1 MSADD
6 ETDWLVRAVA
16 AAPAEV
22 PPLHLVTALVVLVPD
37 RSLVERAQSIVRPA
51 GITLTDRAQ
60 EGLVATFGAGDGV
73 VDAASSAL
81 ALRDALPAARIVVI
95 TAPTEWAALA
105 QAATLMKAALAGE
118 ILIDRATSD
127 LLDAGFDLREAASG
141 WVLLGRRAAKTP
153 ATELVATEPLARAHR
168 RLRFADAAVEA
179 HYRSWYDR
187 QSLPLIRIAQVVSIV
202 FTLLSVAAI
211 RFISPSTWPEAAATA
226 MGAILVA
233 VLTIACTHKPRLTG
247 WILPIAAF
255 SALVNG
261 LANVVLYAWC
271 VDLPKAPGV
280 AAAVTW
286 ISILFGAALY
296 RLRPEWTLAATV
308 PFVLL
313 MQSITTSRFHAGR
326 LDSHQLTQHSFTLWL
341 TLAVGVIVS
350 VALDLDS
357 RRAYRRARI
366 IELQRQAIERLQ
378 QAELERQQAERARD
392 PQEAVARLAEGP
404 RQPARL
410 SVGERVDERYRIVR
424 TLGAGA
430 MGQVH
435 EVERLSD
442 GQRLAL
448 KTITCGCDRTS
459 LARFAREGQ
468 IAAALDHP
476 NLVPVLDLGV
486 TASGML
492 YLVMELV
499 TGSSLEAARGQFGDR
514 RWALPV
520 LRQIAEALVAIH
532 ARGILH
538 RDLKP
543 SNILLDGER
552 VKVADFGLAGLVD
565 STLISEADTLDPNSP
580 LASDADLTRTGA
592 IMGTP
597 RYMAPELAHGAR
609 AAGPSADVFSLGVVA
624 YELLSNQRP
633 FEVSP
638 ALERLKGHP
647 APTPRPIA
655 EAQPDL
661 PRDLASLVD
670 ACLRETP
677 EARPSAEVIA
687 GAIGRML
694 A

>member
-1 MSADD
+1 MSDD

-16 AAPAEV
+16 AAPAEA
-22 PPLHLVTALVVLVPD
+22 PPVRLVTALVVLVPD
-37 RSLVERAQSIVRPA
+37 RSMVQRAQSLVRPA
-51 GITLTDRAQ
+51 GVTLTDRAQ
-60 EGLVATFGAGDGV
+60 EGLVATFGAADGV

-95 TAPTEWAALA
+95 SAPSERVALA
-105 QAATLMKAALAGE
+105 QAAALMQAALAGE
-118 ILIDRATSD
+118 IRIDRATCD
-127 LLDAGFDLREAASG
+127 LLDAGFDLLEAPSG
-141 WVLLGRRAAKTP
+141 WVLVGRRAAKTP
-153 ATELVATEPLARAHR
+153 AAELVATEPLALARR

-179 HYRSWYDR
+179 DYRSWYDR
-187 QSLPLIRIAQVVSIV
+187 QSRPMIRIAQIVSIV
-202 FTLLSVAAI
+202 FTLLSLVTI
-211 RFISPSTWPEAAATA
+211 HFISPATWPQAAATA
-226 MGAILVA
+226 MGNVLVA
-233 VLTIACTHKPRLTG
+233 VLTIACTHQPRLIG
-247 WILPIAAF
+247 WILPITAF

-261 LANVVLYAWC
+261 LANIVLYAWC
-271 VDLPKAPGV
+271 FDLPKAPGV

-286 ISILFGAALY
+286 VSILFGAALY
-296 RLRPEWTLAATV
+296 RLRPGWTLAATV
-308 PFVLL
+308 PFVGL
-313 MQSITTSRFHAGR
+313 MQSITTSGFLSGR
-326 LDSHQLTQHSFTLWL
+326 LDSNQVTQHSFTLWL
-341 TLAVGVIVS
+341 TLIAGVIVS
-350 VALDLDS
+350 VALDRDS
-357 RRAYRRARI
+357 RRAFRRARI
-366 IELQRQAIERLQ
+366 IELQRQVIERLQ
-378 QAELERQQAERARD
+378 QAELDRQAAERARD
-392 PQEAVARLAEGP
+392 PAEAVARLAEGP
-404 RQPARL
+404 RLPARL
-410 SVGERVDERYRIVR
+410 SAGERVDERYRIVR

-499 TGSSLEAARGQFGDR
+499 TGSSLEAARGQYGDR
-514 RWALPV
+514 RWALP
-520 LRQIAEALVAIH
+520 LLLQIAEALVAIH

-565 STLISEADTLDPNSP
+565 STLVSEADTLDPNSP

-633 FEVSP
+633 FDVSP

-655 EAQPDL
+655 QARPDL
-661 PRDLASLVD
+661 PHELASLID
-670 ACLRETP
+670 ACLHESP
-677 EARPSAEVIA
+677 DARPSAEVIA